1 MNETMIIEPKNYN
14 TSQNRHRLYHSW

>member
-1 MNETMIIEPKNYN
+1 MNETMILEPKNYN